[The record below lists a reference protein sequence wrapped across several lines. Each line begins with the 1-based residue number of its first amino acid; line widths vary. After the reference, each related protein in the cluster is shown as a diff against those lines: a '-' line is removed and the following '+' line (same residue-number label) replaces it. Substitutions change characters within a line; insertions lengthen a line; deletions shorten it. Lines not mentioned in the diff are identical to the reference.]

1 LIREEHEQGV
11 QLGETEGEQ
20 GDKKSTRTIREVRLA
35 DSEGVATVGNSMSK
49 RGNKGRR
56 RTQEAEPNL
65 SRWHMIC
72 RVGSD
77 RGSRDQKS
85 EERWGD
91 RRERTLGAEG
101 VIPGRYIVSFLR
113 VFKQFTHTLPSR

>member
-1 LIREEHEQGV
+1 MR
-11 QLGETEGEQ
+11 LGETEGEQ
-20 GDKKSTRTIREVRLA
+20 RDKKSTKTTREVRLT

-56 RTQEAEPNL
+56 RTQEAELNL

-77 RGSRDQKS
+77 RRSRDWES
-85 EERWGD
+85 EERWGNC
-91 RRERTLGAEG
+91 TKG
-101 VIPGRYIVSFLR
+101 V
-113 VFKQFTHTLPSR
+113 